1 MVFRLATLE
10 DLPQIMPIMEAAV
23 ARMLREGKQQWDE
36 TYPALPHI
44 MDDVIARSGYVL
56 EECGKVMAY
65 GAVVY
70 TGEPAYDDL
79 AGEWLSDGPYVV
91 VHRLAVSQESQ
102 GSGVATQFFKM
113 VENMAAEKGI
123 GSFRVDTNFDN
134 FAMLH
139 LMEKCGF
146 EYCGEVMYE
155 RGSRRAFEKLI

>member
-44 MDDVIARSGYVL
+44 MDDVMAGQGYVL

-79 AGEWLSDGPYVV
+79 EGEWLSDGQYVV
-91 VHRLAVSQESQ
+91 VHRIAVAQECQ
-102 GSGVATQFFKM
+102 GSGVATIFFEA
-113 VENMAAEKGI
+113 VERQAADRGI
-123 GSFRVDTNFDN
+123 GSFRIDTNFDN
-134 FAMLH
+134 FPMLH

-146 EYCGEVMYE
+146 EYCGEVRYG

>member
-1 MVFRLATLE
+1 FCLSRGLGDVYKR
-10 DLPQIMPIMEAAV
+10 Q
-23 ARMLREGKQQWDE
+23 DE

-44 MDDVIARSGYVL
+44 MDDVIAGQGYVL

-79 AGEWLSDGPYVV
+79 DGEWLSDGAYVV
-91 VHRLAVSQESQ
+91 VHRLAVLQESQ
-102 GSGVATQFFKM
+102 GSGVATLFFNM

-123 GSFRVDTNFDN
+123 GSFRIDTNFDN
-134 FAMLH
+134 FPMLH

-146 EYCGEVMYE
+146 EYCGEVRYE

>member
-23 ARMLREGKQQWDE
+23 ARMLREGKRQWDE

-44 MDDVIARSGYVL
+44 MDDVIARRGYLL
-56 EECGKVMAY
+56 EECGRVMAY

-79 AGEWLSDGPYVV
+79 DGEWLSDEAYVV
-91 VHRLAVSQESQ
+91 VHRLAVSQDCQ
-102 GSGVATQFFKM
+102 GSGMATQFLNM

-123 GSFRVDTNFDN
+123 GSFRIDTNYDN

-146 EYCGEVMYE
+146 EYCGDVMYE